1 MSTSGGIELHR
12 ICSRITLSLA
22 AVTGLFLASGTAAAE
37 PEQLPVNYSVAQW
50 FIDANTAKAPFD
62 PPGANDWSCVPDDA
76 HPEPVVLVHGVLG
89 NGAGWPAMAPLL
101 HNNGYCVYSVT
112 YGIYPSQS
120 GAIAGMGG
128 MEPIPQSSNELRDFV
143 NRVLA
148 STGAS
153 KVNLLTWSEGTLVG
167 AHYLLFNGGDQV
179 VSKSFNLVPIWAGT
193 HVADPV
199 VNAAA
204 GLGVDQAVFDALRPI
219 CQGCVD
225 MLPVSD
231 FIKNLQ
237 AAGVYAPGVQYTN
250 LVTRADTEV
259 VPYTSGVREAP
270 NATNIVLQDVCPVN
284 FAGHN
289 SVSVDPTVAALML
302 NTFTPGSV
310 AEIPCAPSP
319 SPYI

>member
-1 MSTSGGIELHR
+1 M
-12 ICSRITLSLA
+12 LA
-22 AVTGLFLASGTAAAE
+22 TASPAAAQ

-50 FIDANTAKAPFD
+50 FIDANTAKAPFN
-62 PPGANDWSCVPDDA
+62 PPGANDWSCVPSAA
-76 HPEPVVLVHGVLG
+76 HPEPVVLVHGVIG

-112 YGIYPSQS
+112 YGVYPSQV
-120 GAIAGMGG
+120 GTAIAGMGG
-128 MEPIPQSSNELRDFV
+128 MEPIPVSSKELRDFV
-143 NRVLA
+143 NRVLN
-148 STGAS
+148 SSGAE
-153 KVNLLTWSEGTLVG
+153 KVNLLTWSEGTLV
-167 AHYLLFNGGDQV
+167 AANYLLFDGGAEV
-179 VSKSFNLVPIWAGT
+179 VAQTFNLVPIWAGT
-193 HVADPV
+193 HAADPL
-199 VNAAA
+199 VNAAY
-204 GLGVDQAVFDALRPI
+204 GLGVESTVFDALRPI

-231 FIKNLQ
+231 NIKTLQ
-237 AAGVYAPGVQYTN
+237 AAGVYAPGVHYTN

-259 VPYTSGVREAP
+259 VPYTSGIREAP

-302 NTFTPGSV
+302 NTFSPGSV